1 MSGRAENKDSR
12 LEDDGKLA
20 SRCLGGDRDAWET
33 LVRRY
38 QRKVWNIA
46 YHFVGRAAEA
56 DELAQEIFVR
66 VFEGLRSFDT
76 SGSFAAWITRV
87 ARNHCIDHYRRRRL
101 EKALTT
107 SEEGQADSLA
117 APLAADPY
125 VALERKDLAAW
136 IRSAL
141 DRLPEELRQ
150 AVVLRDLQDMSYE
163 EMATL
168 LDVPLGTVKSRINRG
183 RLELARLLM
192 LRRREWTGSRALR

>member
-1 MSGRAENKDSR
+1 

-20 SRCLGGDRDAWET
+20 SRCLGGDSDAWET

-56 DELAQEIFVR
+56 EELAQEIFVR
-66 VFEGLRSFDT
+66 VFEGLPSFDT
-76 SGSFAAWITRV
+76 SGSFAAWLTRV

-101 EKALTT
+101 EKTLT
-107 SEEGQADSLA
+107 SEEDGQAAATLA
-117 APLAADPY
+117 ASTALDPY
-125 VALERKDLAAW
+125 VVLERKDLAAW
-136 IRSAL
+136 IRTAL
-141 DRLPEELRQ
+141 DRLPEELGQ
-150 AVVLRDLQDMSYE
+150 AVVLRDLQEMSYE
-163 EMATL
+163 EMAAL

-192 LRRREWTGSRALR
+192 LRRREWTGSRELR